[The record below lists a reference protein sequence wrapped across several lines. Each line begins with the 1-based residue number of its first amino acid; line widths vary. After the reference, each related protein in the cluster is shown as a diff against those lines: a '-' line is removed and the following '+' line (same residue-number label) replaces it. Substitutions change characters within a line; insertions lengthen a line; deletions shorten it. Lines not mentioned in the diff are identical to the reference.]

1 MLEWQ
6 HGFSVSG
13 SLAETENGRGG
24 GVFVG
29 YRAVRWGWRETRRCS
44 ARYVYPATD
53 ACEIREQDSDVGEE
67 ILSEPDAK

>member
-13 SLAETENGRGG
+13 SLVETENGRGG

-29 YRAVRWGWRETRRCS
+29 FRAVCWRWREKGRSS
-44 ARYVYPATD
+44 AGHVYPATD

-67 ILSEPDAK
+67 ILSERDAK